1 MKHSFPIKPEPQ
13 HPEMPGHS
21 ATMQDVLIW
30 LQTKRPYAY
39 ATIVD
44 YKAQIARIPEVFGV
58 NNLRY
63 VEANASLFNPRL
75 KENRFPA
82 EHFKSNEAWLRWS
95 GKIIGMLNRFHGETD
110 ARRERRERQDGW
122 SHLLDLAN
130 LYVGVGTGRSPKMLI
145 PIRVLADEARKSGI
159 EPYAL
164 TAGWLATLGK
174 ELPRARWDTA
184 RLSLKNLH
192 ILASLSPDI
201 AELLP
206 MDTLP
211 ESAQAR
217 RAKQYVLPEALAR
230 VADQLI
236 EEAGAGVY
244 DPIMKDWVN
253 RPAPTTLAVKRAA
266 LRKYLGAGIADG
278 IIPRECMDLKQAFAE
293 DTFYKVVRS
302 LCQETDPSRRI
313 SARSLHQYVDVWM
326 ALGSHLG
333 VPVGF
338 MKDSQKRNA
347 TLKQGRELRKT
358 MPRETREF
366 CAGLLRNRG
375 KEMIFRS
382 LHLRFKE
389 NAEKLIA
396 GDEPTTG
403 FTEEHIIQFGILAA
417 YSAIALWGLPLRIAN
432 MRDLR
437 HLGPR
442 PNLVLPQRVRG
453 KARLQIPKEAVKNRV
468 DISAHLAQGPTR
480 GLEVVEW
487 YIEHIRPRIPWADRS
502 EYLFPGYNGKS
513 ISDKALRNWLQ
524 HHSRDLGIPM
534 SPHNFRHGLASL
546 WLRSRPGDYSGAARL
561 LCNSP
566 ATVRA
571 YYAWIDNDAEMI
583 NVQAELARQAGF
595 RVDGEE
601 NPHAE

>member
-1 MKHSFPIKPEPQ
+1 MKHSFPIKSAQ
-13 HPEMPGHS
+13 LHPDIPSPLEN
-21 ATMQDVLIW
+21 MQDVLIW
-30 LQTKRPYAY
+30 LQTKRPYAH
-39 ATIVD
+39 ATIID
-44 YKAQIARIPEVFGV
+44 YKAQVARITEIFGV
-58 NNLRY
+58 NNLRD
-63 VEANASLFNPRL
+63 VEADASLFDPRL
-75 KENRFPA
+75 KENRFHA

-95 GKIIGMLNRFHGETD
+95 GKIIAILNRFRGETD

-122 SHLLDLAN
+122 SRLFDLAS
-130 LYVGVGTGRSPKMLI
+130 LQVGVGTGRSPQMLI
-145 PIRVLADEARKSGI
+145 PVRVLADEARKTGI
-159 EPYAL
+159 KPGAL
-164 TAGWLATLGK
+164 TAGWFATLGD
-174 ELPRARWDTA
+174 ELPRARWDA
-184 RLSLKNLH
+184 VRLALKNLH

-201 AELLP
+201 ATMLP
-206 MDTLP
+206 MESLP
-211 ESAQAR
+211 ESVQAR
-217 RAKQYVLPEALAR
+217 RAKQYALPEALAR
-230 VADQLI
+230 MGDQLI
-236 EEAGAGVY
+236 EEIGAGVY
-244 DPIMKDWVN
+244 DPIMDDRVN
-253 RPAPTTLAVKRAA
+253 CPAPSTLAVKRAA
-266 LRKYLGAGIADG
+266 LRKYLGAGVADN
-278 IIPRECMDLKQAFAE
+278 IISRDCADLKQVFAE
-293 DTFYKVVRS
+293 DVFYKVVRA
-302 LCQETDPSRRI
+302 LCRETDPSRRI

-375 KEMIFRS
+375 KEMVFRS

-389 NAEKLIA
+389 RAERLIA
-396 GDEPTTG
+396 GDVPTTG

-432 MRDLR
+432 MRGLR

-453 KARLQIPKEAVKNRV
+453 KARLQIPKEMVKNRV
-468 DISAHLAQGPTR
+468 DINAHLAQGPTR

-487 YIEHIRPRIPWADRS
+487 YIEHIRHRIPWANRS
-502 EYLFPGYNGKS
+502 EYLFPGYNGMS

-524 HHSRDLGIPM
+524 HHSRDLGIQM

-566 ATVRA
+566 ATVRT
-571 YYAWIDNDAEMI
+571 YYAWIDHEAEMI
-583 NVQAELARQAGF
+583 NVQAEVAKQAGF
-595 RVDGEE
+595 RVDHKANPNGE
-601 NPHAE
+601 